1 MTDAVLGQG
10 KITEHDPLAHSEFF
24 IDLTLNPIYH
34 HSNLSTTI
42 KLQNTCAHLIYQ
54 MHTMCTVL
62 GTMPDAGTK
71 NEYNVISAQKE
82 FIVLERKQTC
92 KQ

>member
-1 MTDAVLGQG
+1 MRDAVRGQG
-10 KITEHDPLAHSEFF
+10 KISERDPLAHS
-24 IDLTLNPIYH
+24 DLTLNPIYH
-34 HSNLSTTI
+34 HSNLSTTLLNI
-42 KLQNTCAHLIYQ
+42 CAHLIYQ
-54 MHTMCTVL
+54 MHAMCTVL